1 MKTVAIIT
9 ARGGSKRVPRKN
21 VKELLGKPLLCYSV
35 EAALAAGCFDEVMV
49 STEDGEIAQIAREAG
64 ASVPF
69 FRSEE
74 TAGDFA
80 TTSDVLREVLLRY
93 AENGERFEAACCL
106 YPTAP
111 FLTGE
116 RLRDA
121 MERLTG
127 SNADTVMSAVKFS
140 FPPQRG
146 MLLEDGFL
154 RLQYP
159 EHRNTRS
166 QDLPPVYHDC
176 GQFYCFRT
184 GPFLRSGNIIGDT
197 VLPYILPET
206 EVQDIDT
213 QEDFELAEIK
223 LRRILEKNGRDG
235 R

>member
-1 MKTVAIIT
+1 MKTIAIIT

-49 STEDGEIAQIAREAG
+49 STDDEEIAQIARRAG

-74 TAGDFA
+74 TSGDFA

-93 AENGERFEAACCL
+93 EELGKQFEAACCL

-121 MERLTG
+121 MQRLLDG
-127 SNADTVMSAVKFS
+127 NADTVMSVVRFS

-146 MLLEDGFL
+146 MLLEDGCL

-159 EHRNTRS
+159 EYRNARS

-184 GPFLRSGNIIGDT
+184 EPFLKSGNIIGDT

-213 QEDFELAEIK
+213 QEDFELAELK
-223 LRRILEKNGRDG
+223 LRRLREKGGRD
-235 R
+235 